1 MHTVDHTS
9 AVDIS
14 STSGRSVDT
23 SSGKHNCQHS
33 KSARREVAEAQK
45 HLPLLSAGKG
55 GKATQVNLSC
65 AVIAYLRKGHP
76 VVDNIFTQSPVVA
89 HLILCT
95 VHIAPSGGLHP

>member
-1 MHTVDHTS
+1 MHIVDHTS

-14 STSGRSVDT
+14 KTSGRSVDT

-33 KSARREVAEAQK
+33 KSARIKVAEAQK

-65 AVIAYLRKGHP
+65 AIIAYLRRGHP
-76 VVDNIFTQSPVVA
+76 ADNIFTQSPVVA
-89 HLILCT
+89 HLISCT
-95 VHIAPSGGLHP
+95 VHITPLAGLHP